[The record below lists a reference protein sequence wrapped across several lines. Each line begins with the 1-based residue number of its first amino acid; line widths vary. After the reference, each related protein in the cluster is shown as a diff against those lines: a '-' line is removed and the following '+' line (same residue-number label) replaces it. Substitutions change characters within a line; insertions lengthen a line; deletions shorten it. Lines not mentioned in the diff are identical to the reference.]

1 MGYGRY
7 LKQRFR
13 DVELILQGYNPQ
25 ELTQYGIFRV
35 KCIGYGT
42 LMQAPLLQMS
52 PHFRTSSVH
61 FCFRNYLLL
70 NSVCSLCYC
79 CCWFFFFFFFYNQ
92 LFQSFFLSLVQYCT
106 LTFAFKCNTNLLLVG
121 KHTSAYLKGPKLH
134 GGLDR
139 VCVL

>member
-25 ELTQYGIFRV
+25 ELTGYGIFRA
-35 KCIGYGT
+35 KWIGYGT
-42 LMQAPLLQMS
+42 LMQSPLSPTNAASLQNLIS
-52 PHFRTSSVH
+52 TLLFYKLSSLELSM
-61 FCFRNYLLL
+61 FLMLLML
-70 NSVCSLCYC
+70 LV
-79 CCWFFFFFFFYNQ
+79 FFFYNQ

-106 LTFAFKCNTNLLLVG
+106 LTFAFKCNINLLLVG